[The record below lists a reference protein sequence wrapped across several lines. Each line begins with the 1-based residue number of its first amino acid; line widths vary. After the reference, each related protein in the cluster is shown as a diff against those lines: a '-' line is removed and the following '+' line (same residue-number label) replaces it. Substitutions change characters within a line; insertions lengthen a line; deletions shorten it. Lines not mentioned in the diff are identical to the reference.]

1 MKVKIGTA
9 EIIRNIDKYCIE
21 NLGIP
26 SIVLMENAAL
36 KVLKN
41 LSLDKHDSFVIV
53 CGRGNNGGDA
63 LAVARHLYSI
73 GKHIEVFLLGLSKM
87 STDCEINYNILKNM
101 GIRINNISNVNDIG
115 YLRDALNRCEVAI
128 DGIFGTGLSRNV
140 SGIYDMVITIIN
152 ENSSNI
158 ISIDVPSGFES
169 NTGRVLGNCIKA
181 SKTISFQLYKRGFIN
196 YDTDKLIGEIII
208 EKIGIPEFAV
218 DKFHNNEFIIDKE
231 MVKKRIRKR
240 NKYSYK
246 GNYGRVT
253 VIAGS
258 KGFTGAAVI
267 STQAAVRSG
276 AGLVT
281 LCCTSDVQSI
291 ISSKLLEAM
300 TANVDDE
307 DSLQNLLKKS
317 DVIAIGP
324 GMGNNNSTLR
334 ILEKVIKESECP
346 LVIDADAINVLK
358 GNLHLLEE
366 KKGKVILTPHLGE
379 MSRITGMPIE
389 IIKQKRLEIAKEFA
403 YKYRIILLL
412 KGYNTIIT
420 DGETSVINP
429 TGNSAMA
436 SGGMGDCL
444 TGMIAS
450 FIAQGYSPMEAA
462 YMSAYIHGYC
472 GEELS
477 EEMFCVNA
485 GHVLEYIPYCI
496 KEVMS

>member
-1 MKVKIGTA
+1 MKIGTA

-21 NLGIP
+21 TLKIP

-41 LSLDKHDSFVIV
+41 LSLDKNKSFVVI

-63 LAVARHLYSI
+63 LAVARHLYSS
-73 GKHIEVFLLGLSKM
+73 GKHIEVFLLGLNKM

-101 GIRINNISNVNDIG
+101 GVRINNISNMNDIE

-158 ISIDVPSGFES
+158 ISIDVPSGFDS
-169 NTGRVLGNCIKA
+169 NTGKILGNCIRA
-181 SKTISFQLYKRGFIN
+181 NKTISFQLYKRGFIN
-196 YDTDKLIGEIII
+196 YDTDKLTGEIII
-208 EKIGIPEFAV
+208 ENIGIPEFAV
-218 DKFHNNEFIIDKE
+218 DKFHNSEFIIDKK
-231 MVKKRIRKR
+231 MVKKKIINRD
-240 NKYSYK
+240 KYSYK

-253 VIAGS
+253 VIASS
-258 KGFTGAAVI
+258 KGFTGAGVI
-267 STQAAVRSG
+267 SAQAAVRSG

-281 LCCTSDVQSI
+281 LCCTSDVQDI
-291 ISSKLLEAM
+291 VSSKLLEAM
-300 TANVDDE
+300 TANLDDDE
-307 DSLQNLLKKS
+307 SLQNLLKKS

-324 GMGNNNSTLR
+324 GMGNDNGTLR
-334 ILEKVIKESECP
+334 ILEKVVKESECP
-346 LVIDADAINVLK
+346 LVIDADAINVLQ
-358 GNLHLLEE
+358 GNLHLLEG

-379 MSRITGMPIE
+379 MSRITGIPIDT
-389 IIKQKRLEIAKEFA
+389 IKEKRLDIAREFA
-403 YKYRIILLL
+403 YKYRIIILL

-420 DGETSVINP
+420 DGETSIINS

-450 FIAQGYSPMEAA
+450 LTAQGYSPMEAA

-472 GEELS
+472 GEKLS
-477 EEMFCVNA
+477 KEMFCVNA
-485 GHVLEYIPYCI
+485 GHVLEHIPYYI
-496 KEVMS
+496 KQIMD